1 MRMQF
6 RKHFRSVRHLVAR
19 RLLDRERKGAS
30 LASAPIGPF
39 ARFIQRLMETP
50 MAIPEDLELE
60 SPVEGW
66 IIEPKGYVFVHTP
79 AKDSSLLADAPCALV
94 GAQLLF
100 KEPFQSAA
108 DWRSKVLAAGLTLT
122 FPSSETRN
130 AFLREIVPAY
140 AMTGELPDR
149 QYILP
154 LLLISVI
161 TYIVLTGMAY
171 LLPRYLTKRIEDEGP
186 VGFAL
191 MFGNVGF
198 MGYPVVASI
207 FGHEA
212 IFYAAVLNVVNTFAV
227 FTIGTML
234 ITGKSEVEG
243 SKFQKKVL
251 YSTPMLAAYLTM
263 AIVALRID
271 NIPAFISQPLT
282 MIGNITVPAALL
294 IVGSS
299 MSHLSPRAMLGNGT
313 VYATTLFRLAIL
325 PIAIYYL
332 CRALGFSEFVVNIN
346 TIVIAMPVATYGT
359 ILCLRHGKD
368 TTFITEVTFITTLIS
383 MLTIPALVMV
393 FF

>member
-1 MRMQF
+1 MITVMITLF
-6 RKHFRSVRHLVAR
+6 AIVVVGFVAGKLDYMGGTFDK
-19 RLLDRERKGAS
+19 RL
-30 LASAPIGPF
+30 
-39 ARFIQRLMETP
+39 
-50 MAIPEDLELE
+50 
-60 SPVEGW
+60 
-66 IIEPKGYVFVHTP
+66 
-79 AKDSSLLADAPCALV
+79 
-94 GAQLLF
+94 
-100 KEPFQSAA
+100 
-108 DWRSKVLAAGLTLT
+108 SKVVIDITCPALIL
-122 FPSSETRN
+122 SS
-130 AFLREIVPAY
+130 

-161 TYIVLTGMAY
+161 TYVVLTGIAY
-171 LLPRYLTKRIEDEGP
+171 LLPRYLTRRQEDQG
-186 VGFAL
+186 VIGFAL
-191 MFGNVGF
+191 IFGNVGF

-212 IFYAAVLNVVNTFAV
+212 VFYAAVLNVVNTFAV

-243 SKFQKKVL
+243 HKFQKKVL
-251 YSTPMLAAYLTM
+251 YSTPMLAAYVTM
-263 AIVALRID
+263 LIVALRID

-299 MSHLSPRAMLGNGT
+299 MSQLSPRAMLGNGT
-313 VYATTLFRLAIL
+313 VYVTTLFRLAIL
-325 PIAIYYL
+325 PIAIHFL

-383 MLTIPALVMV
+383 MLTIPALVT
-393 FF
+393 FLF